1 MGTIPRIISA
11 MGKIVPPASYL
22 RSNLAVLRPLEL
34 TDLDL
39 LYQWE
44 NDTSDWAASGTNIPF
59 SRTFLIEYILSAQA
73 DIYQAGQMRLAIEC
87 PATGKLAGAID
98 LFDFDAKN
106 RRAAIGIIIDSGHR
120 RLGIASSAIDLLKTY
135 SCEILLLRQLY
146 CTIGQKNTASIK
158 LFAKAGFQQ
167 CGHRKDWLAR
177 HWGWE
182 DELMFQFFL

>member
-120 RLGIASSAIDLLKTY
+120 RLGIASRRHRSFKNIF
-135 SCEILLLRQLY
+135 LRD
-146 CTIGQKNTASIK
+146 TP
-158 LFAKAGFQQ
+158 AKAAILHYRPKKHSKHQTFCQG
-167 CGHRKDWLAR
+167 RLPAVR
-177 HWGWE
+177 A
-182 DELMFQFFL
+182 